1 MDQPLF
7 ANPYLITTVRLLI
20 GLMFILSGIA
30 KLQDPKGF
38 TMAVYNFRILPN
50 ALVELYATLI
60 PYVELV
66 AGVLLVIGLF
76 TQLAAVGAFLTLLSF
91 TFAIGWNL
99 RRGARPDCHCFGN
112 LFSEELSSVLV
123 VRNTVLMVIL
133 LPVMFVPSTFFAV
146 QSVLWP
152 AQYPAANLP
161 WVDVLP
167 CLFLALTGIAAV
179 LLTGQVSA
187 TISRSPWV
195 ESPWP
200 SLTLRR
206 KR

>member
-1 MDQPLF
+1 MDQPFF

-20 GLMFILSGIA
+20 GLMFILSGAA

-50 ALVELYATLI
+50 ALVEVYATLI
-60 PYVELV
+60 PYVELA

-76 TQLAAVGAFLTLLSF
+76 TQLAAVVAFLTLLSF
-91 TFAIGWNL
+91 TIAIGWNL
-99 RRGARPDCHCFGN
+99 RRGERPDCHCFGN
-112 LFSEELSSVLV
+112 LFSEELSGVLV
-123 VRNTVLMVIL
+123 VRNTILMVIL
-133 LPVMFVPSTFFAV
+133 LPVMVVPSVFFAL
-146 QSVLWP
+146 QTVLWP
-152 AQYPAANLP
+152 AQYAAANLP
-161 WVDVLP
+161 WVDILP
-167 CLFLALTGIAAV
+167 CLFLALAGIAAV
-179 LLTGQVSA
+179 LLTGQISA

-200 SLTLRR
+200 SLIFWR

>member
-187 TISRSPWV
+187 TISRSP
-195 ESPWP
+195 
-200 SLTLRR
+200 
-206 KR
+206 